1 MRRVKVVPL
10 SRRNLK
16 AFINWL
22 NCTEAEAWP
31 KFLHRAW
38 KIVAEE
44 LKKPDVARATVADAV
59 AAAHTCAVA
68 FSNRTLANERTRV
81 QREVTSAASKLS
93 NLIRRVPA
101 PLRNALNE
109 VARAEFRE
117 GGHADSEVVADFL
130 AGCVR
135 VAEIFPNMKDART
148 ALGLLGISVGQ
159 IEKTDHNSN
168 HRTPKFTILNYEAVH
183 LSARAIVEERLETLM
198 KDPSAPRMASDIF
211 STIAASLTIASTAEI
226 RENGVDL
233 LIAYVTKVAA
243 IWRRVDLYPG
253 RASKEGDP
261 EYRNQFHRFL
271 ELVLIDQF
279 DPRSRLFDRLNAEEL
294 MRNREF
300 LASLALEKVE
310 REETGIHPRYQWL
323 ISERHIRAAIEHD
336 SKKDT

>member
-16 AFINWL
+16 AFINRL
-22 NCTEAEAWP
+22 DCTEAEAWP

-38 KIVAEE
+38 EIVAEE
-44 LKKPDVARATVADAV
+44 LKKPDVARATVTDAV

-81 QREVTSAASKLS
+81 QREVISAASKLS

-168 HRTPKFTILNYEAVH
+168 HRTPKLTILNYEAVH
-183 LSARAIVEERLETLM
+183 PSARAIVEERLETLM
-198 KDPSAPRMASDIF
+198 KDPSAPRVASDVF

-233 LIAYVTKVAA
+233 LITYVTTVAD
-243 IWRRVDLYPG
+243 IWRRMDLYPG
-253 RASKEGDP
+253 RAAREGDP
-261 EYRNQFHRFL
+261 KYRSRFHRFSRTC
-271 ELVLIDQF
+271 F
-279 DPRSRLFDRLNAEEL
+279 ARS
-294 MRNREF
+294 
-300 LASLALEKVE
+300 
-310 REETGIHPRYQWL
+310 I
-323 ISERHIRAAIEHD
+323 
-336 SKKDT
+336 